1 MIPLVYIYFHAANK
15 YNYNIINSINK
26 ATFIFKS
33 NLTGATIYIVI
44 LLRIHIKHHSKPFIT
59 QASTYSYRPIVAE
72 SECSQFL

>member
-1 MIPLVYIYFHAANK
+1 MIFLVYIYFHAANK

-33 NLTGATIYIVI
+33 NLTGATIYIVT
-44 LLRIHIKHHSKPFIT
+44 LLRIQVKHHSKLLIS
-59 QASTYSYRPIVAE
+59 QANTYSYRPIVAD